1 MIYAEDI
8 DGNSIHI
15 DDAVKGNTY
24 YFRYEDE
31 EYEIIVA
38 HGDKYRKHYKTK
50 RGEDIDLNIIF
61 HKDCQLYLKKCKHIH
76 LGEGYF
82 IKANEVLLEAEAAR
96 YIKAKIPDY
105 SMRPDC
111 LFLDSDGEI
120 MCIVEVNVTH
130 AKDDKDLEKI
140 NQYKIITYELTYGRE
155 KNDYRNPIGIEGLY
169 LSEIPKQIRDCHQRI
184 RNGEITIQ
192 KFETERNRR
201 NKQLYNIDDPKIRE
215 LEKTINELEREFERE
230 IRELEREIREEEGL
244 NTSFNKYIAR
254 IQGENYKKRLENEQ
268 TKQTETT

>member
-15 DDAVKGNTY
+15 DDAVKGVTY
-24 YFRYEDE
+24 YFRYEDK

-38 HGDKYRKHYKTK
+38 HGDKYIKHYKTK
-50 RGEDIDLNIIF
+50 RGEDIDANIIF
-61 HKDCQLYLKKCKHIH
+61 HKDCQKY
-76 LGEGYF
+76 
-82 IKANEVLLEAEAAR
+82 IKESKAVEVYNLTITCDKVLLEAEAAR

-130 AKDDKDLEKI
+130 KKSNDDIKKI
-140 NQYKIITYELTYGRE
+140 EQYKIPTIELTYGKR
-155 KNDYRNPIGIEGLY
+155 KDNHKQPIGAQFLY
-169 LSEIPKQIRDCHQRI
+169 LWPA
-184 RNGEITIQ
+184 N
-192 KFETERNRR
+192 ERNRVLAKR
-201 NKQLYNIDDPKIRE
+201 IYKSRIPISE
-215 LEKTINELEREFERE
+215 LTWRVQQAERDRAERSRDYSKEWIELNNE
-230 IRELEREIREEEGL
+230 
-244 NTSFNKYIAR
+244 
-254 IQGENYKKRLENEQ
+254 YKNAFNEQ

>member
-24 YFRYEDE
+24 YFRYEDK

-38 HGDKYRKHYKTK
+38 DGAKNIKHYKTK
-50 RGEDIDLNIIF
+50 RGDDINANIIF

-76 LGEGYF
+76 LGKGYF
-82 IKANEVLLEAEAAR
+82 IKANKVLLEAEAAR

-111 LFLDSDGEI
+111 LFLDIDGEI
-120 MCIVEVNVTH
+120 LCIVEVNVTH
-130 AKDDKDLEKI
+130 AKDDKDIEKI
-140 NQYKIITYELTYGRE
+140 NKYKIITYELTYGRE
-155 KNDYRNPIGIEGLY
+155 KNDYRNPIGIECLY
-169 LSEIPKQIRDCHQRI
+169 LSEENNESNALRSKIEKQKDRI
-184 RNGEITIQ
+184 RRANYCLQQQQE
-192 KFETERNRR
+192 
-201 NKQLYNIDDPKIRE
+201 
-215 LEKTINELEREFERE
+215 E
-230 IRELEREIREEEGL
+230 IRSIEQLVIDKLIL
-244 NTSFNKYIAR
+244 NY
-254 IQGENYKKRLENEQ
+254 EQ

>member
-24 YFRYEDE
+24 YFRYEDK

-38 HGDKYRKHYKTK
+38 DGAKNIKHYKTK
-50 RGEDIDLNIIF
+50 RGDDINANIIF

-76 LGEGYF
+76 LGKGYF
-82 IKANEVLLEAEAAR
+82 IKANKVLLEAEAAR

-111 LFLDSDGEI
+111 LFLDSDGKI

-130 AKDDKDLEKI
+130 AKDDKDIEKI
-140 NQYKIITYELTYGRE
+140 KQYKIPTIELTYG
-155 KNDYRNPIGIEGLY
+155 KQKDNYQQPIRTEWLY
-169 LSEIPKQIRDCHQRI
+169 
-184 RNGEITIQ
+184 
-192 KFETERNRR
+192 F
-201 NKQLYNIDDPKIRE
+201 
-215 LEKTINELEREFERE
+215 
-230 IRELEREIREEEGL
+230 REEESCEIEIRKRIRSGNISIQKASL
-244 NTSFNKYIAR
+244 SYNKTREYIRTFNAR
-254 IQGENYKKRLENEQ
+254 VRPSRTIKQLTEQIEFVTNRIRFIDACIQKALV
-268 TKQTETT
+268 